1 LVGTAGFEP
10 ATPCP
15 PGRCATKLRYAPT
28 RPLMQFNENL
38 KRGGILLE
46 SLPFWKYLRRI
57 FKQDMELNQVFATI
71 GRAD

>member
-1 LVGTAGFEP
+1 MVGTAGFEP

-28 RPLMQFNENL
+28 RLLMQSDENL
-38 KRGGILLE
+38 KRRRILLE
-46 SLPFWKYLRRI
+46 SLPLWKYLSRI